1 MAQANE
7 LTKYWICDICGRVI
21 YDTVKY
27 PDCPNM
33 SGYFAKVPL
42 SSWTYIE
49 YDKNHRNGRIIC
61 DKHHITID
69 NNTLDKLP
77 SMIPDMKNA
86 ILKSECETKKIEV
99 SQLPKNAKVTWE

>member
-1 MAQANE
+1 MAQSNE

-27 PDCPNM
+27 PNNTLID
-33 SGYFAKVPL
+33 GYYAKIPL

-49 YDKNHRNGRIIC
+49 YDHNHGNGRIIC
-61 DKHHITID
+61 DKHKITID
-69 NNTLDKLP
+69 GKTLDKLP

-86 ILKSECETKKIEV
+86 TLKSEYICY
-99 SQLPKNAKVTWE
+99 